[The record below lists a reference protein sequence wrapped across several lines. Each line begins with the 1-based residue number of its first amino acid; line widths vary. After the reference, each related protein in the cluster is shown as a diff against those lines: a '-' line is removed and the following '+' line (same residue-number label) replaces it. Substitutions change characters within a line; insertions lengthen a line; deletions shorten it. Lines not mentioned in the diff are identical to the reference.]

1 MTSRDSAP
9 FPSLFYIVIIAIYIY
24 IPVMR
29 GVGMKQQQRQQQ
41 QHTHT
46 HTEKEFSMVRETVK
60 IFCRGSAGTVTD
72 PKKIDRITYQIF
84 KEICQQRYTG
94 EAA

>member
-1 MTSRDSAP
+1 MI
-9 FPSLFYIVIIAIYIY
+9 LFSVMVSITLFVIYIY
-24 IPVMR
+24 IDPVR
-29 GVGMKQQQRQQQ
+29 CTGMKQQQER

-60 IFCRGSAGTVTD
+60 IFCRGSAGTITD
-72 PKKIDRITYQIF
+72 PKRIDRMAYQIF